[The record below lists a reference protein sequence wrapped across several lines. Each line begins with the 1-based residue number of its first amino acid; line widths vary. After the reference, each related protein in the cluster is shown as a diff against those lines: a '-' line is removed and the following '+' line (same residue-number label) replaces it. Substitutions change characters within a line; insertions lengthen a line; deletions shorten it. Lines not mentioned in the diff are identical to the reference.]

1 MGSLSRDSAFSPQLG
16 KLERALTVRLI
27 GRDMG
32 QKGWGDGAVSELE
45 MLNPPWLN
53 VEERIQ
59 RIREMGILQGICHLW
74 LTHLGGPGRQHHCYC
89 EK

>member
-1 MGSLSRDSAFSPQLG
+1 
-16 KLERALTVRLI
+16 
-27 GRDMG
+27 MG
-32 QKGWGDGAVSELE
+32 QNAAAGCAVSELE

-59 RIREMGILQGICHLW
+59 RIREMGMLQGICHLW
-74 LTHLGGPGRQHHCYC
+74 LIHLGGSGRQHHRYC